1 MTPEQVSLVQSSWQ
15 QVVPI
20 KDQAAQ
26 LFYQK
31 LFELDPKLKTLFKND
46 MAEQR
51 RKLMNMLDT
60 AVRGLKN
67 PDAIV
72 PAVRDLGKRHVGYGV
87 KDKDYDTV
95 ATALLWT
102 LEKGL
107 GAGFT
112 AETRNAWI
120 AAYGLLTSVMKQPS
134 DAIQPAKV

>member
-20 KDQAAQ
+20 KDQAAE

-46 MAEQR
+46 MTEQR

-120 AAYGLLTSVMKQPS
+120 AAYSLLTSVMKQ
-134 DAIQPAKV
+134 Q

>member
-1 MTPEQVSLVQSSWQ
+1 MTPEQVSLVQSSLQ
-15 QVVPI
+15 QVAPI

-31 LFELDPKLKTLFKND
+31 LFELDPKLKSLFKND
-46 MAEQR
+46 MVEQR

-120 AAYGLLTSVMKQPS
+120 AAYSLLTSVMKKQ
-134 DAIQPAKV
+134 